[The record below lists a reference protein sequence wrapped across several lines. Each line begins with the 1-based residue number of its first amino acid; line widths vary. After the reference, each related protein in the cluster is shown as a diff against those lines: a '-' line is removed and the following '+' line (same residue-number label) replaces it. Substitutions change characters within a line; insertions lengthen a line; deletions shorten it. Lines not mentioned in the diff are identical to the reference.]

1 MYMSF
6 ITSQVTAN
14 PSAKPK
20 FSQYRSQAGPRITA
34 LDKFYWEK
42 RKEHEKER
50 KISFIHNNNYNPF
63 DGT

>member
-1 MYMSF
+1 MSF

-20 FSQYRSQAGPRITA
+20 FSQYRSQAGPRISV

-42 RKEHEKER
+42 SRSGKRKKD
-50 KISFIHNNNYNPF
+50 KFYS
-63 DGT
+63 